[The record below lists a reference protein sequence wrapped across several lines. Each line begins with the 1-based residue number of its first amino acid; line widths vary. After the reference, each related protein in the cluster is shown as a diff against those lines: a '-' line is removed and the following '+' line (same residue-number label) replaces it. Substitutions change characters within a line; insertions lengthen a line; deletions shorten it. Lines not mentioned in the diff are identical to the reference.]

1 MSNSNS
7 NQDFSK
13 ISGTLVYIQM
23 NEPAK
28 AFVKAGAPT
37 KPPEWKASVVLVNE
51 DYVDSLEDYAKSLD
65 TMLSLKKVKSAEFE
79 SIYKC
84 KTPEG
89 AGKNV
94 WVLTLRKSTEL
105 GRTGKPVPD
114 IYKPKVFEK
123 IKNTMVE
130 ITTTKEIA
138 NGSFGTISVDR
149 FDRNNGGSSLYLK
162 NLLVT
167 DLIEY
172 IRTESS
178 YEAGSEF
185 GDDTASDGNGG
196 STRVPASAKT
206 KEAPKVKPKAKPQ
219 DDEDD
224 SSDLPF

>member
-1 MSNSNS
+1 MSNT

-13 ISGTLVYIQM
+13 ISGMLCYVQM
-23 NEPAK
+23 NEP
-28 AFVKAGAPT
+28 VKAYVKPGAPK
-37 KPPEWKASVVLVNE
+37 KPDEYKCSVVLTSE
-51 DYVDSLEDYAKSLD
+51 DFVDDLESYAKSLD

-79 SIYKC
+79 SVYKVAP
-84 KTPEG
+84 PED

-105 GRTGKPVPD
+105 GKTGRPLPD
-114 IYKPKVFEK
+114 IHKPKVFEK

-130 ITTTKEIA
+130 VTTTKSPA
-138 NGSFGTISVDR
+138 NGSYGTVSIDR
-149 FDRNNGGSSLYLK
+149 FDRSNGGSSLYLK

-167 DLIEY
+167 SMIEY
-172 IRTESS
+172 VKKDSD

-206 KEAPKVKPKAKPQ
+206 KDVPKVKPKAKPQ
-219 DDEDD
+219 EDEDD
-224 SSDLPF
+224 SFDLPF